1 MNYFL
6 LITGFILVI
15 TAIVMFISDS
25 RKEYG
30 EVRNLEMINE
40 QTEQLI
46 EELSE
51 ISAVIVDEMDKKYN
65 SMMDIYKELEGL
77 AASKRNIVPE
87 DPEPLVEKG
96 ETRQDKIL
104 KLSREGMPLS
114 RIASHLGMGIGEVE
128 LTLKLAG
135 QGGRGNEKAI

>member
-15 TAIVMFISDS
+15 TAIVMFILDS
-25 RKEYG
+25 KKESN
-30 EVRNLEMINE
+30 EVRNLEMVNE

-51 ISAVIVDEMDKKYN
+51 ISAIIVDEMDKKYS

-77 AASKRNIVPE
+77 AASKPKSGQE
-87 DPEPLVEKG
+87 KPEPFMESG
-96 ETRQDKIL
+96 ETRQEKVIML
-104 KLSREGMPLS
+104 NREGMPPS
-114 RIASHLGMGIGEVE
+114 RIASHLGIGIGEVE
-128 LTLKLAG
+128 LILKLAG
-135 QGGRGNEKAI
+135 QGGRGNEKTI